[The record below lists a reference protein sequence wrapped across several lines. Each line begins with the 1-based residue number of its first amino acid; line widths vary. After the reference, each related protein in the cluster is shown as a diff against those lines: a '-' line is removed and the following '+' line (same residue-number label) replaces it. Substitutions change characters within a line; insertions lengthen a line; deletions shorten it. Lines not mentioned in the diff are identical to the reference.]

1 MTQTLA
7 PDLTPAVV
15 NPILAQTV
23 GNSTPDQLRTILDAL
38 ARLPA
43 GAASP
48 TAATVTSL
56 LP

>member
-7 PDLTPAVV
+7 PHLTPAVV